1 MPKKTKTA
9 EAASRRAFLKSGATA
24 AVAGAATIAM
34 PNVVRAQEAVVFKF
48 QSTWP
53 AKDIFHEF
61 AQDFV
66 NRVNEM
72 GGGRLKIELL
82 SAGAVAKAL
91 EVQDAVLAGT
101 LDGGHGV
108 TAYWYGKNKAFS
120 LFGTPP
126 AWGWRANQMLGWI
139 KYGGGQALYDELV
152 QQVLGLDLVG
162 FLTGPMPTQ
171 PLGWF
176 KQQITD
182 AEQLKG
188 LKYRTVGLSADLFKE
203 MGAAVTIMGGGEIV
217 PAMDR
222 GLLDAAE
229 FNNPT
234 SDTLL
239 GFPDVSKDY
248 MVQSYHQSAECFEIV
263 FNKTKFDALPAE
275 LQAVI
280 RYSSEA
286 ASADMSWKAMDRY
299 SKDLEA
305 LKAAASR
312 CTRRPTRCFRR
323 SSLPGTRSSRR
334 SPPIRSSPRSS
345 KARRPGPSASSERSS
360 SSKSTRNSL
369 TITSSRRN
377 QRSPGTPPGA
387 APPAALRSEG
397 GG

>member
-1 MPKKTKTA
+1 MSKNRKTA
-9 EAASRRAFLKSGATA
+9 DAASRRAFLKSGATA
-24 AVAGAATIAM
+24 AAVGAATIAM
-34 PNVVRAQEAVVFKF
+34 PNVARAQEAVVFKF

-53 AKDIFHEF
+53 AKDIFHEY

-66 NRVNEM
+66 NRVNDM

-82 SAGAVAKAL
+82 AAGAVAKAL

-108 TAYWYGKNKAFS
+108 TAYWYGKHKAFS

-126 AWGWRANQMLGWI
+126 AWGWRANQMLGWV

-162 FLTGPMPTQ
+162 LLTGPMPTQ

-176 KQQITD
+176 KQQITE
-182 AEQLKG
+182 AAQLQG
-188 LKYRTVGLSADLFKE
+188 MKYRTVGLSADLFKE

-234 SDTLL
+234 SDTIL

-275 LQAVI
+275 LQSVI
-280 RYSSEA
+280 RYSAEA

-299 SKDLEA
+299 SSDLEA
-305 LKAAASR
+305 LKAAGVKVHQTPESVLQAQLAAWDKVIAAQSAD
-312 CTRRPTRCFRR
+312 PFFAKVVE
-323 SSLPGTRSSRR
+323 SQ
-334 SPPIRSSPRSS
+334 
-345 KARRPGPSASSERSS
+345 KAWAKRVV
-360 SSKSTRNSL
+360 
-369 TITSSRRN
+369 
-377 QRSPGTPPGA
+377 GA
-387 APPAALRSEG
+387 QFELEVDQKLAYDHFFKA
-397 GG
+397 

>member
-1 MPKKTKTA
+1 MSKKLTPA
-9 EAASRRAFLKSGATA
+9 QAASRRGFLKTGATA
-24 AVAGAATIAM
+24 AAAGAAAIAM

-53 AKDIFHEF
+53 AKDIFHEY

-72 GGGRLKIELL
+72 GGDRLKIELL
-82 SAGAVAKAL
+82 AAGAVAKAL

-182 AEQLKG
+182 VEQLKG

-263 FNKTKFDALPAE
+263 FNKTKFDALPPD

-280 RYSSEA
+280 RYSAEA

-305 LKAAASR
+305 LKAAGVKVHQTPESV
-312 CTRRPTRCFRR
+312 
-323 SSLPGTRSSRR
+323 L
-334 SPPIRSSPRSS
+334 
-345 KARRPGPSASSERSS
+345 KAQLAAWDKVLEAQTADPFFAKVVESQKAWAKRVV
-360 SSKSTRNSL
+360 
-369 TITSSRRN
+369 
-377 QRSPGTPPGA
+377 GA
-387 APPAALRSEG
+387 QFELEVDQKIAYDHFFKA
-397 GG
+397 

>member
-1 MPKKTKTA
+1 MSKKIKTV

-24 AVAGAATIAM
+24 AAAGAATIAM

-126 AWGWRANQMLGWI
+126 SWGWRANQMLGWI

-263 FNKTKFDALPAE
+263 FNKTKFDTLPTE
-275 LQAVI
+275 LQAMI
-280 RYSSEA
+280 RYSVES

-305 LKAAASR
+305 LKAAGVKVHQTPDSVLQAQLAAWDKVIEAQSAD
-312 CTRRPTRCFRR
+312 PFFAKVVE
-323 SSLPGTRSSRR
+323 SQ
-334 SPPIRSSPRSS
+334 
-345 KARRPGPSASSERSS
+345 KAWAKRVV
-360 SSKSTRNSL
+360 
-369 TITSSRRN
+369 
-377 QRSPGTPPGA
+377 GA
-387 APPAALRSEG
+387 QFELEVDQKLAYFHFFKA
-397 GG
+397 

>member
-1 MPKKTKTA
+1 MTKDVTTDNS
-9 EAASRRAFLKSGATA
+9 ASRRSFLKGGATA
-24 AVAGAATIAM
+24 AAAGAAALAM

-53 AKDIFHEF
+53 AKDIFHEY

-72 GGGRLKIELL
+72 GGGRLKIKLL
-82 SAGAVAKAL
+82 AAGAVAKAL
-91 EVQDAVLAGT
+91 EVHDAVLSGT

-108 TAYWYGKNKAFS
+108 TAYWYGKHKAFS

-234 SDTLL
+234 SDFVL

-248 MVQSYHQSAECFEIV
+248 MVQSYHQSAECFEII
-263 FNKTKFDALPAE
+263 FNKTKFDALAPD
-275 LQAVI
+275 LQAII
-280 RYSSEA
+280 RYSADA

-305 LKAAASR
+305 LKAAGVKVHQTPQSVLDAQ
-312 CTRRPTRCFRR
+312 
-323 SSLPGTRSSRR
+323 LAAWDKV
-334 SPPIRSSPRSS
+334 I
-345 KARRPGPSASSERSS
+345 AAQSADPFFAKVVESQ
-360 SSKSTRNSL
+360 KSWAKRVV
-369 TITSSRRN
+369 
-377 QRSPGTPPGA
+377 GA
-387 APPAALRSEG
+387 QFELEVDQKVAYDHFFKS
-397 GG
+397 

>member
-1 MPKKTKTA
+1 MSKNRKA
-9 EAASRRAFLKSGATA
+9 ADAASRRAFLKSGATA
-24 AVAGAATIAM
+24 AAVGAATIAM
-34 PNVVRAQEAVVFKF
+34 PNVARAQEAVVFKF

-53 AKDIFHEF
+53 AKDIFHEY

-82 SAGAVAKAL
+82 AAGAVAKAL
-91 EVQDAVLAGT
+91 EVQDAVLSGT

-108 TAYWYGKNKAFS
+108 TAYWYGKHKAFS

-176 KQQITD
+176 KQQVTD
-182 AEQLKG
+182 AAQLQG

-234 SDTLL
+234 SDTIL

-248 MVQSYHQSAECFEIV
+248 MVQSYHQAAECFEIV

-280 RYSSEA
+280 RYSAES
-286 ASADMSWKAMDRY
+286 ASSDMSWKAMDRY

-305 LKAAASR
+305 LKAAGVKVHQTPDSVLQSQLAAWDNVIAAQSAD
-312 CTRRPTRCFRR
+312 PFFAKVVE
-323 SSLPGTRSSRR
+323 SQ
-334 SPPIRSSPRSS
+334 
-345 KARRPGPSASSERSS
+345 KAWVKRVV
-360 SSKSTRNSL
+360 
-369 TITSSRRN
+369 
-377 QRSPGTPPGA
+377 GA
-387 APPAALRSEG
+387 QFELEVDQKLAYDHFFKA
-397 GG
+397 